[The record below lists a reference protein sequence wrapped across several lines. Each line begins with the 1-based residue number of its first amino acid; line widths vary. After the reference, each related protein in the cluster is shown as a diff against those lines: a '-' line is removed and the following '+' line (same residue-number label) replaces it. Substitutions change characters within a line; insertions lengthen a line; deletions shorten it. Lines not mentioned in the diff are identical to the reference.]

1 MKSSTQREFPEFF
14 SLTPSQYED
23 MKWEILTL
31 AKAKSGYDY
40 WRNYYERKLRA
51 EVARFDKKIAELTD
65 DPLGSLNVAIKLK
78 LATYGKV
85 TPRFRRAVRQAY
97 LRGHSWDINPDVYEE
112 VASRPCC
119 ACGAPTGGGVGLDRI
134 DNRAGYTVDNV
145 RPMCGPCNVGRGKR
159 VWQPA
164 ESPESVA

>member
-1 MKSSTQREFPEFF
+1 MSRDARITIAC
-14 SLTPSQYED
+14 LAAAVALLWLAWALPS
-23 MKWEILTL
+23 
-31 AKAKSGYDY
+31 AC
-40 WRNYYERKLRA
+40 
-51 EVARFDKKIAELTD
+51 
-65 DPLGSLNVAIKLK
+65 
-78 LATYGKV
+78 
-85 TPRFRRAVRQAY
+85 
-97 LRGHSWDINPDVYEE
+97 VYEE